1 VTIQHYQT
9 TVATVLLIED
19 DEEDFILLRKLLSR
33 IPHAHYHV
41 LWERSFEDGLAHMQR
56 IDHDICLVDYRLGAR
71 SGMELLYEVRQRG
84 YNRPIIMLT
93 GASVGDVD
101 IQALQAGADDY
112 ITKESLQSELLHR
125 TIRYA
130 IERRKAEQERERL
143 LREQIIRDEREARRN
158 EFISMVVHELKTP
171 LSSLKGY
178 AQLLS
183 RRTSRSGDEQAMQLA
198 NKIDQQTTLLA
209 NLIEDLHDI
218 NRIEGGKLQLR
229 KSDFDF
235 DELVSEVIESVQL
248 TTEQHQLQKEGVTT
262 KTVYADR
269 ERIGQV
275 LTNLLTNAIKYA
287 PNTERILIKLS
298 ADAHSVT
305 ACVQDFGP
313 GIPKD
318 QQAAIFEP
326 FYRIE
331 RPQQRS
337 VVGLGLGL
345 AIASDLVRRHQGH
358 IWVESEEGQG
368 ATFCFTIPV
377 RT

>member
-9 TVATVLLIED
+9 AVATVLLIED

-298 ADAHSVT
+298 ADAYSVT

>member
-1 VTIQHYQT
+1 MTIQHYQT
-9 TVATVLLIED
+9 AVATVLLIED

-298 ADAHSVT
+298 ADAYSVT